1 MTHATPASI
10 YAHSADRD
18 WECYKHLVDNK
29 VEVKK
34 GIREIAWQLFY
45 REPGNATKVM
55 MGGGEKNFRPKGMYQ
70 TNGKGYNFYKCYTK
84 EKYGTLSKFFG
95 KYSLFEFFPCLSSLN
110 FENNLCD
117 FCRAR

>member
-1 MTHATPASI
+1 MFTGFVTTTRLTHATPASI

-70 TNGKGYNFYKCYTK
+70 TNGKGYNFYKCFTE
-84 EKYGTLSKFFG
+84 EKYETLSKFCIRTSF
-95 KYSLFEFFPCLSSLN
+95 KSNIFCLSFFLV
-110 FENNLCD
+110 
-117 FCRAR
+117 